1 MTAGERA
8 QGGADGEPEA
18 SGVSGPGEP
27 ARSAD
32 GGAGHGV
39 PGAAAASGPRRGKD
53 ADLTGRLLGGRY
65 RVTDRIGRGGM
76 GVVCRAVDEVLGR
89 EVAVKVLRAYTDA
102 SAPELADLRTR
113 MQREARAAAR
123 IRHSG
128 VITVHDVI
136 DEDGRP
142 VIVMELV
149 DGPSLDDA
157 LEQQGPLDPREIA
170 RIGAEVMDALDAA
183 HQAGVLHRDV
193 KPGNVLLDRWGH
205 RPDRSGAGGGR
216 VVLTDFG
223 IASIEAPGD
232 GATTHL
238 TRSGELVGSL
248 DYLPPERAQGQDP
261 TPASDIWSLG
271 MTLYA
276 AVEGGG
282 APFRRTSVWS
292 TLTAIVTEALPEPRR
307 AGPLTPV
314 LHALMAKNPADRPSA
329 AQARSLLAAVAEGR
343 EPTPLPTP
351 GASHSPT
358 VTDVRAAAPP
368 AAPGE
373 HGPTVGVGGPGGAAA
388 EPAGAAGPGATG
400 SGAGGA
406 GPTGPSPTGPTGP
419 VNAGAPTAGWPSGP
433 GAQGAP
439 ATQPTPLSPPA
450 PAPVPAPAP
459 APTPPSA
466 PAGHPT
472 PPPGASGPYPASSA
486 ERDPGRDTGH
496 APERDTE
503 RVPARGRRRVLPAVA
518 AVLAVLAAGGGLTY
532 ALVGGGASETVAD
545 RGRQS
550 APPAGTP
557 GGPDSR
563 GAAEGKAGG
572 EEGDKGNAKGSDK
585 GKGGGKSAS
594 PSASDRPSE
603 GDGTEDPKPG
613 GAGGSPGGQG
623 GDSGGTQGGT
633 DGGGG
638 SDGGQGGASGG
649 SGGDSGSGG
658 GEPTQGPSCESIG
671 GGKANCDVWRSAN
684 SYTASFQQVGT
695 LNMGTNYFYCQSKLG
710 RRETYGKWTNVWW
723 AKTDDDSGN
732 SGVYI
737 SVVYLKG
744 GANDQPVP
752 GLPTC

>member
-1 MTAGERA
+1 M
-8 QGGADGEPEA
+8 
-18 SGVSGPGEP
+18 SGPGEP
-27 ARSAD
+27 GGEPSRSAD
-32 GGAGHGV
+32 GGAGHGE

-358 VTDVRAAAPP
+358 VTDVRAVAPS

-373 HGPTVGVGGPGGAAA
+373 HGPTVGAGGPGGAAA
-388 EPAGAAGPGATG
+388 GPAGA
-400 SGAGGA
+400 
-406 GPTGPSPTGPTGP
+406 TGPSPIGPGATGPTGP
-419 VNAGAPTAGWPSGP
+419 VNAGAQPAGGLSGPGAP

-439 ATQPTPLSPPA
+439 ATQPTPLSA
-450 PAPVPAPAP
+450 PAPAP

-472 PPPGASGPYPASSA
+472 PPPGTPGPYPASPA
-486 ERDPGRDTGH
+486 ERDTG
-496 APERDTE
+496 RDTE
-503 RVPARGRRRVLPAVA
+503 RVPAPGRRRVLPAVA

-532 ALVGGGASETVAD
+532 ALVGGGSSETVAD

-550 APPAGTP
+550 APSAGTP
-557 GGPDSR
+557 GGPDTR
-563 GAAEGKAGG
+563 GEAGGKAGG
-572 EEGDKGNAKGSDK
+572 EEGDKDNAKGNDKGNDK

-633 DGGGG
+633 DGGSG

-658 GEPTQGPSCESIG
+658 GEPTEGPSCESIG

-684 SYTASFQQVGT
+684 SYTGSFQQVGT
-695 LNMGTNYFYCQSKLG
+695 LNMGTNYFYCQTKLG

>member
-8 QGGADGEPEA
+8 QGGADGEPGA
-18 SGVSGPGEP
+18 SGASGPGAP
-27 ARSAD
+27 AGGPPRSAD
-32 GGAGHGV
+32 GGAGHGA
-39 PGAAAASGPRRGKD
+39 PGAAAASGPRRGND

-128 VITVHDVI
+128 VITVHDVL

-157 LEQQGPLDPREIA
+157 LEQRGALDPREIA
-170 RIGAEVMDALDAA
+170 RIGAQVMDALDAA

-193 KPGNVLLDRWGH
+193 KPGNVLLDGWGH
-205 RPDRSGAGGGR
+205 RPGSSGTGGGR

-329 AQARSLLAAVAEGR
+329 AQARSMLAAVAEGR
-343 EPTPLPTP
+343 EPTPAP
-351 GASHSPT
+351 GAPHPPT
-358 VTDVRAAAPP
+358 VTDVRAAVPP

-373 HGPTVGVGGPGGAAA
+373 PGPTAAAAGPGGAAA
-388 EPAGAAGPGATG
+388 SAGPAGPTGAGPT
-400 SGAGGA
+400 GAGPTGA
-406 GPTGPSPTGPTGP
+406 GPTGPGPATPATPTGPAGP
-419 VNAGAPTAGWPSGP
+419 VNTGVPPAGWPSGP
-433 GAQGAP
+433 AGAQGAP
-439 ATQPTPLSPPA
+439 VTQPTPLSPPA
-450 PAPVPAPAP
+450 PAPP
-459 APTPPSA
+459 PT

-472 PPPGASGPYPASSA
+472 PPPGVHGPYSASPA
-486 ERDPGRDTGH
+486 ERDT
-496 APERDTE
+496 ERDTE
-503 RVPARGRRRVLPAVA
+503 RVSARGRRRAVPTVA

-532 ALVGGGASETVAD
+532 ALVGGGSSGTVAD

-550 APPAGTP
+550 APPGETP
-557 GGPDSR
+557 GGPGTRD
-563 GAAEGKAGG
+563 AAEGKAGG
-572 EEGDKGNAKGSDK
+572 EEGGKGSGKGNDK
-585 GKGGGKSAS
+585 DKGGGKSAA
-594 PSASDRPSE
+594 PSASGRPSD
-603 GDGTEDPKPG
+603 GDGSKDPKPG
-613 GAGGSPGGQG
+613 GAGGSPGGQD

-633 DGGGG
+633 DGGSG
-638 SDGGQGGASGG
+638 SDGGHGGASGG
-649 SGGDSGSGG
+649 SGGDSGGGG
-658 GEPTQGPSCESIG
+658 GEPTQGPSCEPIG

-695 LNMGTNYFYCQSKLG
+695 LTMGTNYFYCQARLG

-752 GLPTC
+752 GLPVC